1 MKEKDKIDILHTRPT
16 WWMDVLQS
24 LQGHSFDSHIFMPE
38 LKTSKN
44 HVRFKSGNLFPSFK

>member
-24 LQGHSFDSHIFMPE
+24 LQGHFFDSHIFMPE

-44 HVRFKSGNLFPSFK
+44 HVLFKSGNLFPSFK